1 MIKISKTSSDDVYHA
16 FKAALP
22 TYNDGYSLNTLA
34 DAAGLNSVTHTEHG
48 VLAVLHIAQMFRG
61 AVEVSAVLTTNIHK
75 CPVEF
80 VRYMRRS
87 LVNHMQTMNIHR
99 VQITVKADYKTGQ
112 DFATALGFTLEG
124 TMHKYGPDQSDYLL
138 FGKVL

>member
-1 MIKISKTSSDDVYHA
+1 MIKISKTSVDDLYHA
-16 FKAALP
+16 LKNALP

-34 DAAGLNSVTHTEHG
+34 NADGLNSVTHTEHG
-48 VLAVLHIAQMFRG
+48 VLAVLHVAQMFNG
-61 AVEVSAVLTTNIHK
+61 VAEVSAILTTNIYK

-87 LVNHMQTMNIHR
+87 LVNHMKSMNMHR

-112 DFATALGFTLEG
+112 DFATALGFTIEG
-124 TMHKYGPDQSDYLL
+124 TMYKYGPDKSDYLL

>member
-1 MIKISKTSSDDVYHA
+1 MIKINKTSSDDMYHA
-16 FKAALP
+16 LKAALP
-22 TYNDGYSLNTLA
+22 IYNDGYSLNTLA
-34 DAAGLNSVTHTEHG
+34 NAEGLNSVIHADHG
-48 VLAVLHIAQMFRG
+48 VLAVLHVAQMFTG
-61 AVEVSAVLTTNIHK
+61 VVEVSAILTTNIHK

-99 VQITVKADYKTGQ
+99 VQITVKADYKTGHE
-112 DFATALGFTLEG
+112 FAHALGFILEG
-124 TMHKYGPDQSDYLL
+124 TMYKYGPDQSDYLL